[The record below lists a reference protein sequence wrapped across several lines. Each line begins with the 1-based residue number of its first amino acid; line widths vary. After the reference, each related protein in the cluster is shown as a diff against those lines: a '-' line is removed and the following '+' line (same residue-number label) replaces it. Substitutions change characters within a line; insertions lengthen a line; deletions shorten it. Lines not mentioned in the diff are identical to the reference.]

1 MQFRYI
7 LIALLGLGALI
18 GAYFLGR
25 AQNLKEAVEAG
36 PDMAVHEPQGK
47 LDVVSAG
54 STPITA
60 TLPARDLPLKRIF
73 NDLRARA
80 DAGDVAAATRLYRDL
95 RTCAGLDSLDWFLAR
110 AADET
115 LDDKVDGTN
124 AQALENYRVQ
134 LEAVESRKQ
143 VIQKTR
149 QLCDGIDRS
158 MLESQLTSLQKAAQ
172 LGEEHARACYLS
184 NGPAYDSRG
193 LMRHPEWLQDYRTN
207 VKSMIDAGLEAGDW
221 KIVDIVR
228 RAYEPGSDGMLAGV
242 LGQNPVE
249 YYRYLKL
256 YRLGAEEGRTSALDR
271 QLAAAAARI
280 KPEQRADADLWA
292 QAKFR
297 QTFDNDQVS
306 TSVTPKGWDPC
317 SFPYDPL

>member
-25 AQNLKEAVEAG
+25 AQNPKATAETPSAATTW
-36 PDMAVHEPQGK
+36 DPQQRPNPALIG
-47 LDVVSAG
+47 A
-54 STPITA
+54 TPMTA
-60 TLPARDLPLKRIF
+60 SLPARDMPLKRVF
-73 NDLRARA
+73 NDLRSRA

-95 RTCAGLDSLDWFLAR
+95 RTCAELDNLEWFLAR

-115 LDDKVDGTN
+115 LDDKIDGTN

-143 VIQKTR
+143 VMQKTR
-149 QLCDGIDRS
+149 RLCDGLDRD
-158 MLESQLTSLQKAAQ
+158 MLESQLTSLQKAAL
-172 LGEEHARACYLS
+172 LGEVHARACYLS
-184 NGPAYDSRG
+184 KGPTYDNRG
-193 LMRHPEWLQDYRTN
+193 LTRHPEWLQEYRTN
-207 VKSMIDAGLEAGDW
+207 VKSMIDAGLKAGDW
-221 KIVDIVR
+221 KVVDIVR

-242 LGQNPVE
+242 LGSDPIE

-256 YRLGAEEGRTSALDR
+256 YRLGADDGGSSTLDR

-280 KPEQRADADLWA
+280 KPEQRADADIWA
-292 QAKFR
+292 QDKFR
-297 QTFDNDQVS
+297 QTFDNDRNS
-306 TSVTPKGWDPC
+306 TSTTPRGWDPC